1 MKCGYVAVLGR
12 PNAGKSSL
20 VNFYVGEDVAVV
32 SKRQQT
38 TRSNILGIVT
48 GKDYQIV
55 FIDTPGIHHS
65 KNELDRFMMK
75 NVRSAISTADVILYL
90 FDASKEIDIEE
101 KEYIVSLKEK
111 TDKLIVIKSKIDK
124 EDIADFGCDIEVS
137 IRNNINT
144 KNLLEMI
151 IQYLPEGEPI
161 FDKDEYTDKSI
172 RFLVCEYIRGQLLD
186 MFDNEIPHGVAVI
199 VENMEENK
207 KCVVMDIALICER
220 ENHKGI
226 IIGKGGKN
234 LKVIGSNAREYA
246 EDLFNKQVILHTF
259 VKVDEDWRNKNINK
273 YI

>member
-124 EDIADFGCDIEVS
+124 ENIADFGFDIEVS
-137 IRNNINT
+137 IRKNINT

-151 IQYLPEGEPI
+151 VQNLPEGEPI

>member
-111 TDKLIVIKSKIDK
+111 TDKLIVVKSKIDK
-124 EDIADFGCDIEVS
+124 ENIADFGCDIEVS

-151 IQYLPEGEPI
+151 VQYLPEGEPI

>member
-111 TDKLIVIKSKIDK
+111 TDKLIVVKSKIDK

-137 IRNNINT
+137 IRKNINT

-151 IQYLPEGEPI
+151 VQYLPEGEPI

-186 MFDNEIPHGVAVI
+186 MFDNEIPHGIAVI

>member
-48 GKDYQIV
+48 GKDYQVV

-111 TDKLIVIKSKIDK
+111 TDKLIVVKSKIDK

>member
-20 VNFYVGEDVAVV
+20 VNYYVGEDIAVV

-111 TDKLIVIKSKIDK
+111 TDKLIVVKSKIDK

-151 IQYLPEGEPI
+151 VQNLPEGEPI

>member
-111 TDKLIVIKSKIDK
+111 TDKLIVVKSKIDK
-124 EDIADFGCDIEVS
+124 ENIADFGFDIEVS
-137 IRNNINT
+137 IRKNINT

-151 IQYLPEGEPI
+151 VQYLPEGEPI